1 MNDQEAERFRALL
14 EKRRK
19 EFAALSSDAAD
30 KRKPVELD
38 QQSVGRLSRQDA
50 LQQQAM
56 AKAQD
61 ARRLLEIKKI
71 DAALGRISDGE
82 FGWCEEC
89 GEAIPIKR
97 LEIDPTALFC
107 TICAQKLKF

>member
-1 MNDQEAERFRALL
+1 MKDQETERFRRLL
-14 EKRRK
+14 DERRD
-19 EFAALSSDAAD
+19 EFIALSADAAD

-61 ARRLLEIKKI
+61 ARRLLEVKKI
-71 DAALGRISDGE
+71 DAALDRISNGE

-89 GEAIPIKR
+89 GEEIPVKR

-107 TICAQKLKF
+107 TMCAQKFKL